1 MQIKTF
7 EDLNAWKACREL
19 RIFVAKQVIPCLP
32 KYELYRL
39 GDQILRSA
47 RSTTANVAE
56 GYGRFHYMDN
66 AKYCSN
72 SRGSCWE
79 TLDHLITANDE
90 GLITDDLLNEG
101 RELVYSAVKLINGYM
116 NYLQKAG
123 KPKTSGVSEPNSP
136 YANEADDRYPLP
148 EDSYQLSVN
157 SYQDEEPNNK

>member
-1 MQIKTF
+1 MKIQTF
-7 EDLNAWKACREL
+7 EDLNAWQACRAL

-47 RSTTANVAE
+47 RSTTANLAE

-79 TLDHLITANDE
+79 TLDHLITAHDE
-90 GLITDDLLNEG
+90 GFIADDQLSEG
-101 RELVYSAVKLINGYM
+101 RKLAHEAIKLINGYM
-116 NYLQKAG
+116 NYLQKTG
-123 KPKTSGVSEPNSP
+123 KTKSSGVGEQTVQ
-136 YANEADDRYPLP
+136 YG
-148 EDSYQLSVN
+148 EDSYPLSVIR
-157 SYQDEEPNNK
+157 YQDSETDNR